1 MLAIGIFIER
11 FLIVSSSGFT
21 FTRVKDQMIQEFAR
35 LLWTELR
42 TVEEDLRDISWIQA
56 EHVLS

>member
-42 TVEEDLRDISWIQA
+42 TVEEDLRGSSWIQA